1 MPKCN
6 TELRSLTERD
16 VHTIASGFL
25 YLLRVSL
32 DEEDAVYKFLEGYP
46 SMSNLQEEHPMFC
59 GTLIDFARGSS
70 LALQQRF
77 AKIKL
82 TVLAGTSI
90 MDLVTDILMITEFMR
105 IGEDTYAW
113 ATFACV
119 SLNLF
124 FQSFLT
130 WVQNKNWDWDS
141 DKDNRKKAKSF
152 YGYIPDRIIGKI
164 MVIASLFSLASFNLL
179 VQQQFTHNQDD
190 EQKFKIFGNHTGKWE
205 YKIAKEVKVWLNKQ
219 LPIWLDESP
228 EWFNDQKMSIL
239 PDDYIED
246 PEILRRVRTKNV
258 KEIIEQRRA
267 SLGGAA
273 TEVAGL

>member
-70 LALQQRF
+70 LALQQRV

-124 FQSFLT
+124 FQVS
-130 WVQNKNWDWDS
+130 
-141 DKDNRKKAKSF
+141 RK
-152 YGYIPDRIIGKI
+152 GLRYIFNFSTFSPLHDHFDRC
-164 MVIASLFSLASFNLL
+164 SRS
-179 VQQQFTHNQDD
+179 
-190 EQKFKIFGNHTGKWE
+190 
-205 YKIAKEVKVWLNKQ
+205 
-219 LPIWLDESP
+219 
-228 EWFNDQKMSIL
+228 
-239 PDDYIED
+239 
-246 PEILRRVRTKNV
+246 
-258 KEIIEQRRA
+258 
-267 SLGGAA
+267 SLGCR
-273 TEVAGL
+273 TRSIH